1 MELLLCILLRLFSTD
16 LAEFQATLASA
27 AIGASMAAVTYSLIS
42 LEVAILRL
50 SLAGCIG
57 LCVMPVWCT
66 ARNQLVLEEGLE
78 LNERPVDLLGHHG

>member
-42 LEVAILRL
+42 LEVAI
-50 SLAGCIG
+50 
-57 LCVMPVWCT
+57 
-66 ARNQLVLEEGLE
+66 
-78 LNERPVDLLGHHG
+78 